1 MPTLCHT
8 VIAFEAFRSSL
19 EALKL
24 EELRA
29 EFIIGAGLKN
39 WKSTMNMLYR
49 SQHMYFQLVS
59 SHFMMLNN
67 CLCK

>member
-29 EFIIGAGLKN
+29 EFIIGAGLEKLEEYYEHALQIPAYVL
-39 WKSTMNMLYR
+39 SAGE
-49 SQHMYFQLVS
+49 
-59 SHFMMLNN
+59 
-67 CLCK
+67 